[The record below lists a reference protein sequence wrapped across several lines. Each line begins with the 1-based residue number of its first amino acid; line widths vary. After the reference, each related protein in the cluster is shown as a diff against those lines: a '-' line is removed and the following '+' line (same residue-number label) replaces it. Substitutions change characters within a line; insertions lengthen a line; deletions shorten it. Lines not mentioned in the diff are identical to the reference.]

1 MNLNGEQ
8 LIDAL
13 CKRLD
18 FQDKRLYDANILSLL
33 RSLDR
38 YELNQLI
45 IFGDIDKWINERN
58 NKKRQLGQSD
68 STDR

>member
-8 LIDAL
+8 LIEAL
-13 CKRLD
+13 CRRLD
-18 FQDKRLYDANILSLL
+18 FQDERLYDTNIMSLL

-45 IFGDIDKWINERN
+45 TFGDIDKWINERN
-58 NKKRQLGQSD
+58 KKRQSE
-68 STDR
+68 